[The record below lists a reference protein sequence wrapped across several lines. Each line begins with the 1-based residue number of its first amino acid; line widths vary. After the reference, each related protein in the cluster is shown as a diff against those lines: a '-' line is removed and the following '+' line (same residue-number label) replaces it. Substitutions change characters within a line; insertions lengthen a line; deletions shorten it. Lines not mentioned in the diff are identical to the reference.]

1 MAFLLVAILG
11 LTSVV
16 SIDTVGSRGC
26 TAPVCVFSNPYL
38 RFGSGLENSV
48 NSWGLFVQPW
58 YYSRTS
64 NTWYKLT
71 YNNYPLD
78 TAIGVGYGSAHWSGA
93 TITDL
98 YSLTSSNLVTDYSS
112 FIVNSSDTTKSV
124 GYGVIVANRT
134 FTISGNRII
143 LQNTF
148 SLGAFDSFVKI
159 ITRLINI
166 GDLPIKNAIMWTG
179 TRDDYVGMTDVNIK
193 IRGNLN
199 TGSFVPVTFN
209 TQSSRAIMIKNTE
222 EGVLFYSETEGVM
235 TSYAL
240 CCSFA
245 NAYNTYPL
253 SLAPETPVGTDGSY
267 AAVLPIGNVS
277 VGNSGSITWFY
288 AAGAV
293 SSLNTVAQSVAA
305 AQVVDSG
312 VVPIIVASESQ
323 ALTLTPY
330 GTLSSVY
337 SRTAY
342 NTSSA
347 VYSVRSSQT
356 AYSTTS
362 SVYSYISSETP
373 SPSNSMS
380 PMPSETPSPSN
391 TMSPIP
397 SETSS
402 PSNSMS
408 PMPSETSSETPSF
421 STTMSPVPSQSPSPS
436 NSMSSLSSQTSSET
450 SSKTS
455 SQTPSQT
462 SSQTPSQ
469 TQTSSTTS
477 TFPIKVLI
485 AQQPPI
491 NISIVETLIIR
502 DDNYNQMLYIVG
514 FVPVLSILTCVC
526 CMGVLIAGLYY
537 KYRKNKEVT
546 IVKSV
551 NKDTIED
558 KVINLEFAKSRW
570 IDGKH

>member
-1 MAFLLVAILG
+1 MSLLLLALLG
-11 LTSVV
+11 LTSVA
-16 SIDTVGSRGC
+16 SIDTVGSTGC
-26 TAPVCVFSNPYL
+26 TAPICVFSNPYL

-58 YYSRTS
+58 YYSRIS

-71 YNNYPLD
+71 FNNYPLD
-78 TAIGVGYGSAHWSGA
+78 TAIGVGYGSVHWSGA

-98 YSLTSSNLVTDYSS
+98 YTLTSSNSVTDYSG
-112 FIVNSSDTTKSV
+112 FIVNSSDTTKTV

-148 SLGAFDSFVKI
+148 SLGLTDSFVKI

-199 TGSFVPVTFN
+199 TGSFVPVTSN

-253 SLAPETPVGTDGSY
+253 SLAPQTPVGTDGSY

-277 VGNSGSITWFY
+277 IGNSGSITWFY
-288 AAGAV
+288 AAGTV

-305 AQVVDSG
+305 AQVADSG
-312 VVPIIVASESQ
+312 VIPIVVASESP
-323 ALTLTPY
+323 ALTLTSYITPSSVY
-330 GTLSSVY
+330 SQTAYRTLSSVY
-337 SRTAY
+337 S
-342 NTSSA
+342 
-347 VYSVRSSQT
+347 QT
-356 AYSTTS
+356 AYSTPS
-362 SVYSYISSETP
+362 YVYSESSSETP
-373 SPSNSMS
+373 SNAISSTPSESSSETTTPSNAMS
-380 PMPSETPSPSN
+380 ST
-391 TMSPIP
+391 
-397 SETSS
+397 
-402 PSNSMS
+402 
-408 PMPSETSSETPSF
+408 PSETSSET
-421 STTMSPVPSQSPSPS
+421 TTPS
-436 NSMSSLSSQTSSET
+436 NAMSSTPSETSSETTTPSNAMSSTPSETTTPSNAMSFTPSETSSET
-450 SSKTS
+450 SSKTPT
-455 SQTPSQT
+455 QTPT
-462 SSQTPSQ
+462 Q

-491 NISIVETLIIR
+491 NISLVETLIIK
-502 DDNYNQMLYIVG
+502 DNNYDQMLYIIG

-526 CMGVLIAGLYY
+526 CMGVVIAGLYY
-537 KYRKNKEVT
+537 RFRKNKEVT
-546 IVKSV
+546 IVKSI

-570 IDGKH
+570 IDSNVKH

>member
-1 MAFLLVAILG
+1 MSLLLLALLG
-11 LTSVV
+11 LTSVA
-16 SIDTVGSRGC
+16 SIDTVGSTGC
-26 TAPVCVFSNPYL
+26 TAPICVFSNPYL

-58 YYSRTS
+58 YYSRIS

-71 YNNYPLD
+71 FNNYPLD
-78 TAIGVGYGSAHWSGA
+78 TAIGVGYGSVHWSGA

-98 YSLTSSNLVTDYSS
+98 YTLTSSNSVTDYSG
-112 FIVNSSDTTKSV
+112 FIVNSSDTTKTV

-148 SLGAFDSFVKI
+148 SLGLNDSFVKI

-199 TGSFVPVTFN
+199 TGSFVPVTSN

-253 SLAPETPVGTDGSY
+253 SLAPQTPVGTDGSY

-277 VGNSGSITWFY
+277 IGNSGSITWFY
-288 AAGAV
+288 AAGTV

-305 AQVVDSG
+305 AQVADSG
-312 VVPIIVASESQ
+312 VIPIVVASESP
-323 ALTLTPY
+323 ALTLTSYITPSSVY
-330 GTLSSVY
+330 SQTAYRTLSSVY
-337 SRTAY
+337 S
-342 NTSSA
+342 
-347 VYSVRSSQT
+347 QT
-356 AYSTTS
+356 AYSTPS
-362 SVYSYISSETP
+362 YVYSESSSETP
-373 SPSNSMS
+373 SNAISSTPSESSSETTTPSNAMS
-380 PMPSETPSPSN
+380 ST
-391 TMSPIP
+391 
-397 SETSS
+397 
-402 PSNSMS
+402 
-408 PMPSETSSETPSF
+408 PSETSSET
-421 STTMSPVPSQSPSPS
+421 TTPS
-436 NSMSSLSSQTSSET
+436 NAMSSTPSETSSETTTPSNAMSSTPSETTTPSNAMSFTPSETSSET
-450 SSKTS
+450 SSKTPT
-455 SQTPSQT
+455 QTPT
-462 SSQTPSQ
+462 Q

-491 NISIVETLIIR
+491 NISLVETLIIK
-502 DDNYNQMLYIVG
+502 DNNYDQMLYIIG

-526 CMGVLIAGLYY
+526 CMGVVIAGLYY
-537 KYRKNKEVT
+537 RFRKNKEVT
-546 IVKSV
+546 IVKSI

-570 IDGKH
+570 IDSNVKH